1 MDNALQLIYYAWQK
15 AMRFL
20 LSCYIDNNST
30 VSIMHLIFGITILGI
45 LLAYV
50 LPIPRRNK

>member
-15 AMRFL
+15 ALRFL
-20 LSCYIDNNST
+20 LSCYIDDAQN
-30 VSIMHLIFGITILGI
+30 VSVMYIIFGITILGI